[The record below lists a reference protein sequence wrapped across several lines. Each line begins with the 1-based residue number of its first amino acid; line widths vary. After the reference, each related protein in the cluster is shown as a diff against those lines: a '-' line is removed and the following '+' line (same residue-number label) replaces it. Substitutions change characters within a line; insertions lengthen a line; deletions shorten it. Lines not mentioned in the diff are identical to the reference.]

1 MTDTT
6 TSPARPATTWE
17 QHSPVRTAAEL
28 LLGLS
33 FFVTMAFGGYGAAT
47 AHTSIVAGLSAIVF
61 LTTLTCV
68 LVSWFSG
75 AGDPAEDDR

>member
-1 MTDTT
+1 MIDTT
-6 TSPARPATTWE
+6 TRAAQTTSW
-17 QHSPVRTAAEL
+17 QHTSVRTAAEL

-33 FFVTMAFGGYGAAT
+33 FFATMAFGGFGALTGHA
-47 AHTSIVAGLSAIVF
+47 SVLAGVSAIVF

-75 AGDPAEDDR
+75 AGDPVEADR